1 MKLAWM
7 GEYRDVVEAL
17 IHYCNIYASAY
28 KLEKQTYQGISYS
41 YAQIQVLEYL
51 LENEERKEHMS
62 AVASRLGI
70 SRSNF
75 TKIVTRLEA
84 KGLVE
89 KRSRPGSR
97 KELLVTVLPLGRAL
111 YEEYSQEILR
121 WHFSPMFRE
130 LAQVPAEERS
140 HLRDALFAA
149 MNGSRYWQQLEGGK
163 ASAEEG

>member
-1 MKLAWM
+1 MKLEWM
-7 GEYRDVVEAL
+7 GENREVVEAL

-28 KLEKQTYQGISYS
+28 KLEKQTFQGIPYS

-51 LENEERKEHMS
+51 LENEERQEHMS
-62 AVASRLGI
+62 AIASRLGVT
-70 SRSNF
+70 RSNF

-89 KRSRPGSR
+89 RQLRPGSR
-97 KELLVTVLPLGRAL
+97 KELLVSVLPLGRAL
-111 YEEYSQEILR
+111 YEDYSREILH

-130 LAQVPAEERS
+130 LDKVSPSARE

-149 MNGSRYWQQLEGGK
+149 MQGSRYWSQQKEI
-163 ASAEEG
+163 

>member
-1 MKLAWM
+1 MKLEWM
-7 GEYRDVVEAL
+7 GEYRGVVEAL

-28 KLEKQTYQGISYS
+28 KLEKQSYQGISYS

-51 LENEERKEHMS
+51 LENEERQEHMS

-70 SRSNF
+70 TRSNF
-75 TKIVTRLEA
+75 TKIVSRLEA

-89 KRSRPGSR
+89 RRQRPGSR

-121 WHFSPMFRE
+121 WHFAPMFEE
-130 LAQVPAEERS
+130 LRQVPPEDRE

-149 MNGSRYWQQLEGGK
+149 MQGSRYWRER
-163 ASAEEG
+163 EEH

>member
-1 MKLAWM
+1 MKLEWM
-7 GEYRDVVEAL
+7 GEYRGVVEAL

-28 KLEKQTYQGISYS
+28 KLEKQSYQGISYS

-51 LENEERKEHMS
+51 LENEERQEHMS

-70 SRSNF
+70 TRSNF
-75 TKIVTRLEA
+75 TKIVSRLEA

-89 KRSRPGSR
+89 RRRRPGSR

-121 WHFSPMFRE
+121 WHFAPMFEE
-130 LAQVPAEERS
+130 LRQVPPEDRE

-149 MNGSRYWQQLEGGK
+149 MQGSRYWRER
-163 ASAEEG
+163 EEH